1 MAVLTFTAWPVNAS
15 EGAEMCA
22 RVSPSIRT
30 GILGSNAVVEAT
42 RERQNP
48 ESEHSCERIVATTA
62 HELAS
67 LRDDWL
73 YLRNQHRCAA
83 PDSDPDFF
91 LRVLSDLG
99 GESRPHVVIFY
110 RAGKPCCGIL
120 GRYARVRIV
129 SKLGYVRFKSPRLRT
144 LTVVYG
150 GFLSD
155 GSPSSHGAIHEYC
168 QGLLREGIVDALIFH
183 HLGMD
188 DEVANALIQNLRR
201 KINVVSHHEVRWV
214 LDLIDPQTQE
224 RIVVNS
230 SKTRSTFRR
239 KDRKFV
245 EHFGGAVELRRFQ
258 DSAEVDEFIRIADQ
272 VTARTYQAAL
282 ATGVQDTERW
292 RTVLTALAEGNHFR
306 GYVLSGGKEPI
317 AYIAGSVL
325 QQQFTLFATGFLP
338 AYRKLSPGTVLLNR
352 CFDTLASNGVVLFD
366 FGSLFA
372 AYKRLHAT
380 RTLEERTV
388 HVYGVGWRAIVAR
401 CIEQTTL
408 SAYTWL
414 KKAAASLGVLDG
426 IKRRWRRR
434 LEGAHLERN
443 HAEQV

>member
-1 MAVLTFTAWPVNAS
+1 MANT
-15 EGAEMCA
+15 
-22 RVSPSIRT
+22 
-30 GILGSNAVVEAT
+30 T
-42 RERQNP
+42 RKQRRP
-48 ESEHSCERIVATTA
+48 ETKHSSDRIIAKTA
-62 HELAS
+62 HEFALI
-67 LRDDWL
+67 RDDWME
-73 YLRNQHRCAA
+73 LRNRYSSVTL
-83 PDSDPDFF
+83 DSDPDFF
-91 LRVLSDLG
+91 LNILSNLG
-99 GESRPHVVIFY
+99 DETRLHVVIFY
-110 RAGKPCCGIL
+110 PAGKPCCGIL
-120 GRYARVRIV
+120 GRYARERIV
-129 SKLGYVRFKSPRLRT
+129 SKLGYLRFKSPRLRT

-155 GSPSSHGAIHEYC
+155 GSPISHSAVHEYC
-168 QGLLREGIVDALIFH
+168 QGLLREGTVDVLIFH

-188 DEVANALIQNLRR
+188 DGIANALIQNLRR

-214 LDLIDPQTQE
+214 LDLVDPQTQE

-245 EHFGGAVELRRFQ
+245 EHFGGAVQLRRFQ

-282 ATGVQDTERW
+282 ATGVQDTKRW

-306 GYVLSGGKEPI
+306 GYVLTGGKEPI

-325 QQQFTLFATGFLP
+325 QQQFTLFATCFLP

-352 CFDTLASNGVVLFD
+352 CFDTLASDGVVLFD

-372 AYKRLHAT
+372 EYKRLHAT

-388 HVYGVGWRAIVAR
+388 HVYGVGCRAIVAR
-401 CIEQTTL
+401 CIDQTTL
-408 SAYTWL
+408 SASTWL
-414 KKAAASLGVLDG
+414 KKVAASLGVLDG

-434 LEGAHLERN
+434 LEGAHSKRN
-443 HAEQV
+443 HAEQI

>member
-1 MAVLTFTAWPVNAS
+1 
-15 EGAEMCA
+15 MCA

-30 GILGSNAVVEAT
+30 GIRESTVVAEAR
-42 RERQNP
+42 RERQHP
-48 ESEHSCERIVATTA
+48 ETQHSCERIVATTA
-62 HELAS
+62 HEFAS

-73 YLRNQHRCAA
+73 YLRNQHRCAG
-83 PDSDPDFF
+83 PDSDPEFF

-99 GESRPHVVIFY
+99 EESRPHLVIFY

-120 GRYARVRIV
+120 GRYARERIV

-155 GSPSSHGAIHEYC
+155 GSPISHAAVHKYC
-168 QGLLREGIVDALIFH
+168 QGLLREGTVDVLIFH

-188 DEVANALIQNLRR
+188 NEVANALVQSLRR
-201 KINVVSHHEVRWV
+201 KINVVSHHEVRWI
-214 LDLIDPQTQE
+214 LDLVDPKTQE

-245 EHFGGAVELRRFQ
+245 AHFSGAVEVRRFQ
-258 DSAEVDEFIRIADQ
+258 NSAEVDEFIRLADQ

-282 ATGVQDTERW
+282 ATGVQDTKRW

-306 GYVLSGGKEPI
+306 GYVLTGGKEPI

-325 QQQFTLFATGFLP
+325 QQQFTLFATCFLP

-352 CFDTLASNGVVLFD
+352 CFDTLASDGVVLFD

-372 AYKRLHAT
+372 EYKRLHAT

-408 SAYTWL
+408 SASTLL
-414 KKAAASLGVLDG
+414 KKTAVSLGVLDA

-434 LEGAHLERN
+434 LLAAYSKRN
-443 HAEQV
+443 YAEQI